1 MKNTKSKALEVV
13 NILKDYRGEANL
25 VIDSYENII
34 KNSEEPVTLHYGD
47 NCIGVLVGNFYY
59 LYIFPDNTV
68 RCNEDGWG
76 RITEFEE
83 DIFIKVMNI

>member
-13 NILKDYRGEANL
+13 NMLKDYRGVANSA
-25 VIDSYENII
+25 IDSYENIL
-34 KNSEEPVTLHYGD
+34 KNSDEPVTLYYGD
-47 NCIGVLVGNFYY
+47 KCIGVLVGSFNY

-76 RITEFEE
+76 RSMEFEA
-83 DIFIKVMNI
+83 DVFIKAMNL